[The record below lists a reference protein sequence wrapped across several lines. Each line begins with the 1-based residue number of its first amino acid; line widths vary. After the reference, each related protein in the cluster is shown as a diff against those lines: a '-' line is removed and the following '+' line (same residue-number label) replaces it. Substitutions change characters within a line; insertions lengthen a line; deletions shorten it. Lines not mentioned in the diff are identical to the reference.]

1 MSMVEMKTS
10 LGDFTLEL
18 FDKQAPGTVVNF
30 LKYVDDGHY
39 NGTIFHRVIDNF
51 MIQGGGFDQ
60 GMRQLPAMAA
70 IKNEAGNGVSNDR
83 GTIAMARTNVVDSAT
98 CQFFINVADNKFL
111 NHKDDTSEGYGY
123 CAFGKIVKGMDV
135 IDKIKKVKT
144 GSRGGHDDVPEQN
157 VVIIEAKRVQAAK

>member
-10 LGDFTLEL
+10 MGNFVLEL

-60 GMRQLPAMAA
+60 SMRQIPAMSS
-70 IKNEAGNGVSNDR
+70 IKNEAGNGVANDC
-83 GTIAMARTNVVDSAT
+83 GTIAMARISDPDSAT
-98 CQFFINVADNKFL
+98 CQFFINVADNAFL
-111 NHKDDTSEGYGY
+111 NHKDETAQGYGY
-123 CAFGKIVKGMDV
+123 CAFGKVVKGMDV
-135 IDKIKKVKT
+135 IEKIKKVKT
-144 GSRGGHDDVPEQN
+144 GSRGGHDDVPLQS
-157 VVIIEAKRVQAAK
+157 VVIMQASRTEIKK